1 MKKVSVLIVAAMVS
15 MGAIANS
22 ASASVFVNGYFKSNG
37 TYVMPH
43 FRSSPDGF
51 YWNNYSS
58 WD

>member
-15 MGAIANS
+15 IGASANY